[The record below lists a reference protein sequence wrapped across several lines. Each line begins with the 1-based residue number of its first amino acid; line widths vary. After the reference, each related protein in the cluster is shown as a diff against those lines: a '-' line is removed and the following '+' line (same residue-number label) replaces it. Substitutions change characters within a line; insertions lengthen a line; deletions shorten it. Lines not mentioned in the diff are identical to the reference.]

1 MEIAFFFFALS
12 KKKKKRTLRVPT
24 VSSMRWV
31 ICTREISVSW
41 GLGHWQIRL
50 LIAVV
55 WDILSVSMSTLNPRN
70 CSVPICPF
78 FIPYKEPSNTSCRLH
93 IQSHRESDAHGSLA
107 AAVDQ
112 VKPGWKYGIC
122 GTDFS
127 KRIFCLKEIT
137 ETCSIIERLNFTLGR
152 WKLEPLGFR

>member
-1 MEIAFFFFALS
+1 M
-12 KKKKKRTLRVPT
+12 PT
-24 VSSMRWV
+24 VFWMRWI

-50 LIAVV
+50 PIAVV
-55 WDILSVSMSTLNPRN
+55 RDILSVSMSTLNPRN
-70 CSVPICPF
+70 CLVPVCPF

-93 IQSHRESDAHGSLA
+93 IQSHRESDAHGALTT
-107 AAVDQ
+107 AVDKA
-112 VKPGWKYGIC
+112 KPGWKYGIC

-127 KRIFCLKEIT
+127 KCIFFFFFFCIKEIT
-137 ETCSIIERLNFTLGR
+137 ETCSITERLKFTLER